1 MSLTF
6 DGHTISG
13 GVILASGA
21 TESSKGAVGG
31 VKATLKSVT
40 SLGASID
47 PFTVTFD
54 GEGCA
59 NCVPGP
65 GNWITATAGTILALD
80 ITTWEWSLCGG
91 RCRGKKTTVG
101 FSLGLEIKNLKW
113 VV

>member
-1 MSLTF
+1 MPLTF
-6 DGHTISG
+6 DGHTITG
-13 GVILASGA
+13 GIVVASGA
-21 TESSKGAVGG
+21 TDSSHGSAGG

-47 PFTVTFD
+47 PFNVDFEGD
-54 GEGCA
+54 GCN

-65 GNWITATAGTILALD
+65 GDWITATAGTIVAID

-91 RCRGKKTTVG
+91 RCRGRKTTVG

-113 VV
+113 TF